1 MVFEDIIVLIISL
14 LIAVAI
20 VALFKLIT
28 KRWMEGWLWIFPIS
42 IPLGYALMFFTTS
55 EDSILMMLKDALI
68 WAFVISMI
76 VVNIKFLVSGTKKR
90 YDNSKSFMADI
101 KSEWKNMKPSF
112 KKKNTEKSEQENDK
126 DVNETSQEEDC
137 DE

>member
-1 MVFEDIIVLIISL
+1 MVFEDVIVLIISL

-20 VALFKLIT
+20 VAVFKLIT
-28 KRWMEGWLWIFPIS
+28 KKWMEGWVWVFPVS
-42 IPLGYALMFFTTS
+42 IPLGYVLMFFTTS
-55 EDSILMMLKDALI
+55 EDSILMMLKDSLI

-76 VVNIKFLVSGTKKR
+76 VVNIKFLVSGTKSR
-90 YDNSKSFMADI
+90 YNNGKTFMADI

-112 KKKNTEKSEQENDK
+112 KKKKSENNEQMDNESESVNQEDK
-126 DVNETSQEEDC
+126 S

>member
-14 LIAVAI
+14 LIAIAI
-20 VALFKLIT
+20 VTLFKLIT
-28 KRWMEGWLWIFPIS
+28 KKWMKGWLWIFPIS

-55 EDSILMMLKDALI
+55 EDSILMMLKDSLI

-76 VVNIKFLVSGTKKR
+76 VVNIKFLVSGTKNR
-90 YDNSKSFMADI
+90 YNNGKTFMADI

-112 KKKNTEKSEQENDK
+112 KKKKSENNEQTNNESENI
-126 DVNETSQEEDC
+126 SREDES

>member
-14 LIAVAI
+14 LIAIAI
-20 VALFKLIT
+20 VTLFKLIT
-28 KRWMEGWLWIFPIS
+28 KKWMEGWLWVFPIS

-55 EDSILMMLKDALI
+55 EDSILMMLKDSLI

-76 VVNIKFLVSGTKKR
+76 VVNIKFLVSGTKNR
-90 YDNSKSFMADI
+90 YNNGKTFMADI

-112 KKKNTEKSEQENDK
+112 KKKKSENNEQTNNESENI
-126 DVNETSQEEDC
+126 SQE
-137 DE
+137 DESDE

>member
-1 MVFEDIIVLIISL
+1 MVFEDVIVLIISL

-28 KRWMEGWLWIFPIS
+28 KKWMEGWVWVFPVS
-42 IPLGYALMFFTTS
+42 IPLGYVLMFFTTS
-55 EDSILMMLKDALI
+55 EDSILMMLKDSLI

-76 VVNIKFLVSGTKKR
+76 VVNIKFLVSGTKSR
-90 YDNSKSFMADI
+90 YNNGKTFMADI

-112 KKKNTEKSEQENDK
+112 KKKKSENNEQMDNESENVNQEDK
-126 DVNETSQEEDC
+126 S